1 MPVRGSTPRT
11 GVLPEALVTK
21 AARTTAALSLLLALT
36 GCSAPES
43 APHPPASASPVSAP
57 PLSTPAD
64 PTDAAWAQL
73 MTPMNAQAVAL
84 LSLAAQRADDPRVR
98 SWAATL
104 RTAQNGEL
112 ARLRPLLARMGL
124 PDTNVHEGHDMPG
137 MVTEHDLRRA
147 RTVEG
152 RAFDRFL
159 VAQIGDHLRQS
170 AQVSRSETKAGTRP
184 DARRLAA
191 ALVSA
196 RRAEL
201 DRLAGLSART
211 G

>member
-1 MPVRGSTPRT
+1 MNS
-11 GVLPEALVTK
+11 
-21 AARTTAALSLLLALT
+21 ARTTAALSLLLLLA
-36 GCSAPES
+36 GCAAPADAGRPARPSAT
-43 APHPPASASPVSAP
+43 ASVP
-57 PLSTPAD
+57 PLSVPAD
-64 PTDAAWAQL
+64 PTDAAWVQL
-73 MTPMNAQAVAL
+73 MTPMNEQAVVL
-84 LSLAAQRADDPRVR
+84 LTLAGNRAVDSRTR

-104 RTAQNGEL
+104 RTAQNSEL
-112 ARLRPLLARMGL
+112 ARLRALLARMGL

-137 MVTEHDLRRA
+137 MVTEHDLARA

-152 RAFDRFL
+152 GAFDGFL

-184 DARRLAA
+184 DAKRLAA

-201 DRLAGLSART
+201 DRLAGLSSRT

>member
-1 MPVRGSTPRT
+1 M
-11 GVLPEALVTK
+11 K
-21 AARTTAALSLLLALT
+21 AARTTATLALLLLLA
-36 GCSAPES
+36 GCTAPADAER
-43 APHPPASASPVSAP
+43 PPAGPSATASAP
-57 PLSTPAD
+57 PLPAD
-64 PTDAAWAQL
+64 PTDAAWVQL
-73 MTPMNAQAVAL
+73 MTPMNEQAVVL
-84 LSLAAQRADDPRVR
+84 LTLAGNRAVDPRIR

-112 ARLRPLLARMGL
+112 ARLRILLARMGL

-137 MVTEHDLRRA
+137 MVTEDDLARA

-152 RAFDRFL
+152 GAFDRFL
-159 VAQIGDHLRQS
+159 VARIGDHLRQS

-201 DRLAGLSART
+201 DRLADLSSRT